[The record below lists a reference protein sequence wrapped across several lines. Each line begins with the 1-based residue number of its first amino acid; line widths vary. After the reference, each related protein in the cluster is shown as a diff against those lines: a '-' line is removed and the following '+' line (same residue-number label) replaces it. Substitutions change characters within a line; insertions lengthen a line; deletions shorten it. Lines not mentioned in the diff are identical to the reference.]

1 MEKLPVYSL
10 NKKKGNL
17 AADYLK
23 RVISNFAVVN
33 IIDESVDLGIDMRA
47 ELLKETSP
55 IGLFFN
61 IQSKGKDEVDSETEK
76 QGYFTVPIKIS
87 TINYWR
93 QQNDVTILFVVDNV
107 MGKCYW
113 CNPLEQ
119 IADKISSIQSQDT
132 VTIRV
137 YLNKYIDLSSQECPS
152 SIRQDIMLYMVN
164 QVEHINEKLEK
175 IKKELIS
182 GSKVNTK
189 TSIEL
194 LKRITKTA
202 SQTVGTYSYY
212 ETLRDKINA
221 SYNATRPSF
230 ASKTKSDA
238 TTYEL
243 KWNESNQRFEYTFT
257 DKNGVLGNF
266 DFSIDGFSV
275 SKSGN
280 SMTVYTKSVNTT
292 ATLGSFK
299 STIGAVDTTSSCV
312 FWLTGNSGDQEF
324 VSEQPSAD
332 PISAY
337 IKVKTENIGY
347 GEITKTDKSSGVH
360 LKGAVYGI
368 YSDSNC
374 KKLVDTMT
382 TDKNGYAKSKA
393 LTAGTYYVQEITAP
407 AGYVRSDKIHTLTV
421 KAGKTTGISLT
432 DVEQLGSLTIYKE
445 GEVLVGWNGSNF
457 TYETRKLPGAT
468 FKVSRHALTFRAYGK
483 IMAEQRWKKTGRIS
497 GWSRRIIS
505 HSFTS

>member
-47 ELLKETSP
+47 EVLNETSP

-202 SQTVGTYSYY
+202 SQTVGIIKKNDSH
-212 ETLRDKINA
+212 LINIF
-221 SYNATRPSF
+221 SVTVL
-230 ASKTKSDA
+230 
-238 TTYEL
+238 EI
-243 KWNESNQRFEYTFT
+243 
-257 DKNGVLGNF
+257 LGN
-266 DFSIDGFSV
+266 D
-275 SKSGN
+275 K
-280 SMTVYTKSVNTT
+280 
-292 ATLGSFK
+292 
-299 STIGAVDTTSSCV
+299 AV
-312 FWLTGNSGDQEF
+312 L
-324 VSEQPSAD
+324 
-332 PISAY
+332 
-337 IKVKTENIGY
+337 KVAKQY
-347 GEITKTDKSSGVH
+347 MGE
-360 LKGAVYGI
+360 
-368 YSDSNC
+368 
-374 KKLVDTMT
+374 
-382 TDKNGYAKSKA
+382 
-393 LTAGTYYVQEITAP
+393 
-407 AGYVRSDKIHTLTV
+407 
-421 KAGKTTGISLT
+421 KTTLLQMKA
-432 DVEQLGSLTIYKE
+432 DKELGRL
-445 GEVLVGWNGSNF
+445 
-457 TYETRKLPGAT
+457 
-468 FKVSRHALTFRAYGK
+468 
-483 IMAEQRWKKTGRIS
+483 
-497 GWSRRIIS
+497 
-505 HSFTS
+505 